1 MAHVRGG
8 RKRARRCYLTKKT
21 FEGTTTLQMR
31 WEIVN
36 LYAYEGVRG
45 WAELSRRFSALHPRS
60 PRQSK
65 TCHRVVNLWK
75 ATGDVWPRSS
85 AGSGPRQGHRR
96 FARHMTEDVMTFIQM
111 HVRLHP
117 AAYINR
123 DLVPLLRELLDRPTL
138 SEAAVY
144 DAVRRLGITHKG
156 IRRIN
161 SEKCPTKIGLF
172 TERMAMHPHHRDTY
186 CFDESGCDAHTLW
199 RRFGWS
205 EQGTRAEAV
214 GDLRKGKRYS
224 VLALTSC
231 RGLVEIWIKRGGF
244 KSHDVLEVT
253 NEMAQILPAGSTV
266 LCDNCIIHHSA
277 AVWRSLA
284 TAGIAIEFTP
294 PYCPEFQPT
303 ENFFSSMKAD
313 LRLNASYYRQLRQ
326 AYGDDGAMLGIRMAA
341 IGVKQ
346 EHFPKWWRHCGMVID

>member
-85 AGSGPRQGHRR
+85 AGSGPGQGHRR

-172 TERMAMHPHHRDTY
+172 TERMAI
-186 CFDESGCDAHTLW
+186 C
-199 RRFGWS
+199 
-205 EQGTRAEAV
+205 TRTTATPT
-214 GDLRKGKRYS
+214 
-224 VLALTSC
+224 ALTSRAAMLTPC
-231 RGLVEIWIKRGGF
+231 GGGSAGRSKARGLRLSVICAKE
-244 KSHDVLEVT
+244 SD
-253 NEMAQILPAGSTV
+253 
-266 LCDNCIIHHSA
+266 
-277 AVWRSLA
+277 
-284 TAGIAIEFTP
+284 TACWP
-294 PYCPEFQPT
+294 
-303 ENFFSSMKAD
+303 
-313 LRLNASYYRQLRQ
+313 
-326 AYGDDGAMLGIRMAA
+326 
-341 IGVKQ
+341 
-346 EHFPKWWRHCGMVID
+346 